1 MDGLCGLTR
10 LPTRHDRAIHSR
22 NSMRFAAE
30 RSWLRKTK
38 RREPRDQLGTCLGP
52 GEALEQFLEHETC
65 REDWGRSFKIL
76 PNSSRLDAA
85 RAWR

>member
-10 LPTRHDRAIHSR
+10 LPTRHHRALHSR
-22 NSMRFAAE
+22 NLRCFAAE
-30 RSWLRKTK
+30 RISLQETK
-38 RREPRDQLGTCLGP
+38 RREPLDQLGTCLWP

-65 REDWGRSFKIL
+65 REDWGRSFKSV